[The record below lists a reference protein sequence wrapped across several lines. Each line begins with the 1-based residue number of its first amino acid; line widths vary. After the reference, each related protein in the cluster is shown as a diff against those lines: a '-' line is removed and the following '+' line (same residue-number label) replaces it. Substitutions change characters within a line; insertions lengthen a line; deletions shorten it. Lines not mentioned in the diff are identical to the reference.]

1 VRYPQIL
8 FTLAMVS
15 MEGLAGAQPA
25 QGEIRGQ
32 VRDPSGGAL
41 VGARV
46 VATETSTNQEFSTQT
61 NGEGLYA
68 LLNLPPGLYT
78 IRFEAPGFQTL
89 LREGVRVTTG
99 ERLRVDATLSLGAVS
114 ESTTVVADASLLRS
128 QSSGLG
134 QLIPR
139 RTVVELPL
147 NGRNFVP
154 LVALAPGVALPPGS
168 AFPRINGGR
177 PRVNEY
183 LFDGISV
190 LQPEP
195 GTVAFLPIID
205 AIEELK
211 VETNS
216 PPAEF
221 GRFSGGVINLTTR
234 AGTNTF
240 SGSVFGFLRN
250 EALNARNYFAPK
262 TEASPD
268 KPLFRRNQGGF
279 VLGGRLAKDR
289 TFFFVDYQGT
299 RQSIERVRIS
309 TVPTALQRQGIFT
322 EPVSGRVPMIYD
334 PATTTPVPGGGATRT
349 PFPGNT
355 IPASR
360 MDPVALELLN
370 RYPMPNLAGTANNYR
385 RVAPED
391 QDQDQFD
398 IRVDHRLSERDRLFG
413 RLSFAR
419 DVSDPVTPLPD
430 GSGAI
435 TVGVIGR
442 TETKAQSVALSHTHL
457 FESGH
462 MNQLRFGYTRRSV
475 DRFGLLLDGSASSE
489 LGIPGIPSNAAFEN
503 AFPAFLVDG
512 FQQLGSPLNTN
523 SDFSTDVT
531 QIVDS
536 FSTQIG
542 RHSIKAGLDF
552 RWERLDAIQPPSP
565 TGTFRFTTETTDLPG
580 TPGTGSS
587 LASFLLGQVQTYS
600 VDVQRSLLQ
609 PRAHV
614 QEYFVQDD
622 FRATSRL
629 MVNAGLRFTFNFPST
644 EANNQGAIFNLETEE
659 LDYLGRDGNPRSA
672 RELHKL
678 NLGPRFGLSFQAS
691 EKSVVRAGYALI
703 WIEQAG
709 ITTPFTVPQFPFLQS
724 VTERSLDSI
733 RPSFVLSQGPNVVP
747 VSQTPDAGLGQG
759 VFTVDRD
766 LGSGYQQ
773 QWNVAYQ
780 REVTPD
786 LSFEIAYAG
795 SKGTHIGI
803 PDTNI
808 NQLTVDQLAQGSPLL
823 QRVPNP
829 FFGEIPA
836 SSSLGGA
843 TITRAQLLAPHPR
856 FTSVSFYR
864 NNVGD
869 TKYHALEMKLEK
881 RFSDGLAMLVSYTY
895 SRLRDDASSVFDAT
909 LLAGPVANYPV
920 ADSHNR
926 ELEWDVSNGDI
937 PHAFVASFT
946 YDLPF
951 DGSGFFGAIMRN
963 WMVTGVGTLQSGIP
977 LAVTQQTNFNAFA
990 GFGTQRPNLV
1000 GDPELPSSQR
1010 STAQWF
1016 DTAAFAVAPRFTLG
1030 SSSRNP
1036 VRGPGYRN
1044 LDLAFIRRLDL
1055 AHSWNIDIRV
1065 EIFNVTNTPPFAA
1078 PNTVFGTPA
1087 FGTIT
1092 SAGDPRV
1099 VQLGLKLNF

>member
-1 VRYPQIL
+1 
-8 FTLAMVS
+8 MVLIS
-15 MEGLAGAQPA
+15 IAGVGSAQTA
-25 QGEIRGQ
+25 QGEIRGE
-32 VRDPSGGAL
+32 VLDPSGGAL

-46 VATETSTNQEFSTQT
+46 VATDLSTNQEYATET
-61 NGEGLYA
+61 NDQGLYVF
-68 LLNLPPGLYT
+68 NYLPPGIYT
-78 IRFEAPGFQTL
+78 VRFESAGFQTL
-89 LREGVRVTTG
+89 AREGVRVTTG
-99 ERLRVDATLSLGAVS
+99 ERIRVDAPLEIEGVVET
-114 ESTTVVADASLLRS
+114 TTVVADASLLRTEA
-128 QSSGLG
+128 SGLG
-134 QLIPR
+134 QVISHES
-139 RTVVELPL
+139 VVGLPL
-147 NGRNFVP
+147 NGRSFVP
-154 LVALAPGVALPPGS
+154 LVALVPGVALPPGS

-183 LFDGISV
+183 LFDGVSV

-195 GTVAFLPIID
+195 GTVAFFPIID
-205 AIEELK
+205 AIEEFK

-234 AGTNTF
+234 AGGNDLG
-240 SGSVFGFLRN
+240 GSAFGFVRN

-262 TEASPD
+262 TEANPD

-279 VLGGRLAKDR
+279 VLGGPLAKDR

-322 EPVSGRVPMIYD
+322 EAIGGRVPTIYD
-334 PATTTPVPGGGATRT
+334 PATTTAVPGGGATRT
-349 PFPGNT
+349 AFPGNT
-355 IPASR
+355 IPSSR
-360 MDPVALELLN
+360 FDPAALDLMN
-370 RYPMPNLAGTANNYR
+370 RYPLPNLPGTANNYR

-391 QDQDQFD
+391 QDQHQFD
-398 IRVDHRLSERDRLFG
+398 IRIDHRFSDKDRLFG
-413 RLSFAR
+413 RFSYAR
-419 DVSDPVTPLPD
+419 DVSVPVTPLPD

-435 TVGVIGR
+435 SAGAIGD
-442 TETKAQSVALSHTHL
+442 TETTVQSFAFNHTHL
-457 FESGH
+457 FEKGPV
-462 MNQLRFGYTRRSV
+462 NQLRVGYTRRGV
-475 DRFGLLLDGSASSE
+475 FRTGLLLDSPASSA
-489 LGIPGIPSNAAFEN
+489 LGIPGIPDNAAFGN
-503 AFPAFLVDG
+503 ALPTFLVDG
-512 FQQLGSPLNTN
+512 FQQLGSPVNTN
-523 SDFSTDVT
+523 SDFTTDVT
-531 QIVDS
+531 QIVDT

-552 RWERLDAIQPPSP
+552 RWERLDVIQPPSP
-565 TGTFRFTTETTDLPG
+565 TGTFRFTTQTTDLSG
-580 TPGTGSS
+580 TTGTGNA
-587 LASFLLGQVQTYS
+587 LASFLLGQVQNYA
-600 VDVQRSLLQ
+600 VDLQDSILQ
-609 PRAHV
+609 PRAHI

-644 EANNQGAIFNLETEE
+644 ERNNQGAVFNLETEE
-659 LDYLGRDGNPRSA
+659 LEYLGRNGFPESA
-672 RELHKL
+672 RELHEW
-678 NLGPRFGLSFQAS
+678 NLGPRFGLAFEAS
-691 EKSVVRAGYALI
+691 EKSVLRTAYALI

-709 ITTPFTVPQFPFLQS
+709 ITTPFTIPQFPFLQS
-724 VTERSLDSI
+724 VTQRSLDSI
-733 RPSFVLSQGPNVVP
+733 RPAFVLSNGPTVVP
-747 VSQTPDAGLGQG
+747 VGPTPDAGLGQG

-773 QWNVAYQ
+773 QWNVAFQ
-780 REVTPD
+780 REISRD
-786 LSFEIAYAG
+786 LSLEIAYAG
-795 SKGTHIGI
+795 AKGTHVGI

-808 NQLTVDQLAQGSPLL
+808 NQLTVDQLALGSSLL

-836 SSSLGGA
+836 SSSLGGP
-843 TITRAQLLAPHPR
+843 TLTRAQLLSPYPR

-869 TKYHALEMKLEK
+869 TKYNALETKVEK
-881 RFSDGLAMLVSYTY
+881 RFSDGLAVLVSYTW
-895 SRLRDDASSVFDAT
+895 SRLTDDASSVFDAT

-937 PHAFVASFT
+937 PHAFVASGT

-951 DGSGFFGAIMRN
+951 DGSGFVGALARD
-963 WMVTGVGTLQSGIP
+963 WMVTGVVTLQSGIP

-1000 GDPELPSSQR
+1000 GDPELPSSER
-1010 STAQWF
+1010 STAHWF
-1016 DTAAFAVAPRFTLG
+1016 NTAAFAVAPQFTLG

-1036 VRGPGYRN
+1036 VRGPSYKN
-1044 LDLAFIRRLDL
+1044 LDLAFIRRMDIKEN
-1055 AHSWNIDIRV
+1055 WNVEVRV
-1065 EIFNVTNTPPFAA
+1065 EIFNLFDTPPFAA
-1078 PNTVFGTPA
+1078 PNTVFGNPA